1 MARVKATVGQVLINS
16 HLPTSMRNYSRIL
29 DKRGLD
35 SLLEELAEKNPE
47 KYREVT
53 AALQDIGKDASYT
66 TNGNSFGLAHL
77 RKSLWARKSDLTVSK
92 KLRSLLGDNNLTD
105 ERRNEEILK
114 LVGRVMSEQHDKILD
129 ESLAE
134 NNPLALQV
142 ISGARGNKI
151 DLSSLRGS
159 DGLYEDHRFNPIP
172 IPVIRSYSEGLTPL
186 EYWAGTYGARQGVSA
201 TKFATRDAGFLSKQL
216 NQVAHRTIVTAV
228 DRDKVSETL
237 QGLPVDVSDDESEGA
252 LLAHDIAGYK
262 RNTIL
267 TPKILREMKKRR
279 IKRILIRS
287 PLVSG
292 SPDGGIY
299 ARDAGIREKGRL
311 PSIGENIGLV
321 SAQALSEPLSQ
332 SQLSAKHTGGI
343 AGSSKALSGFD
354 YINQLVQVPKVFKGG
369 ASHAILDGRVQS
381 VEKAPAGG
389 HYITIDN
396 EQHYV
401 GSGYAVKV
409 KVGDNVEAG
418 DVLSEGTPNPSL
430 VTKYKGIGEG
440 RRYFVKA
447 FREAIRDAGISGH
460 RRNIEV
466 LSRGLINHV
475 KLTSEVGDF
484 APDDI
489 IPYSTLEHRYKPRV
503 GFQSLKPKSAVGRYL
518 ERPYLHYSIGTRVR
532 PSMIKDF
539 DEFGVSSVDVHE
551 EEPPFE
557 PQMIRGMQNLQHD
570 PDWVTRMFGSGLKSS
585 LLRGVHRGGTSTTE
599 GTSFVPGL
607 AKAVDFGRTGI
618 IKTPKT

>member
-1 MARVKATVGQVLINS
+1 MARVKATAGQVLINS
-16 HLPTSMRNYSRIL
+16 HLPPSMRDYNRVL
-29 DKRGLD
+29 DKKGLNA
-35 SLLEELAEKNPE
+35 LLEDLAEKHPE

-53 AALQDIGKDASYT
+53 AALQNIGKDASYT

-77 RKSLWARKSDLTVSK
+77 RKSLWARKSELSLVK
-92 KLRSLLGDNNLTD
+92 KLRTLLDNNQITD
-105 ERRNEEILK
+105 DRRNEEILK
-114 LVGRVMSEQHDKILD
+114 TVGRVITEQHDKILD

-134 NNPLALQV
+134 NNPLAIQV
-142 ISGARGNKI
+142 ISGARGNKVN
-151 DLSSLRGS
+151 LSSLRGS
-159 DGLYEDHRFNPIP
+159 DGLYEDHRFKPIP

-216 NQVAHRTIVTAV
+216 NQVAHRTVVTAV
-228 DRDKVSETL
+228 DSDKALATL
-237 QGLPVDVSDDESEGA
+237 QGLPVDISDDESEGA
-252 LLAHDIAGYK
+252 LLAYPTAGYK
-262 RNTIL
+262 RNTVL
-267 TPKILREMKKRR
+267 TPKVLREMKKKKV
-279 IKRILIRS
+279 KRILIRS

-299 ARDAGIREKGRL
+299 ARDAGVREKGRL

-332 SQLSAKHTGGI
+332 SQLSAKHTGGV
-343 AGSSKALSGFD
+343 AGGSKDLSGFD

-369 ASHAILDGRVQS
+369 AAHSTLDGRVQN
-381 VEKAPAGG
+381 VEDAPAGG
-389 HYITIDN
+389 HYVTVNN
-396 EQHYV
+396 EKHYV

-418 DVLSEGTPNPSL
+418 DILSEGTPNPAL

-440 RRYFVKA
+440 RRYFVRA
-447 FREAIRDAGISGH
+447 FRDAIRDAGIRGH

-475 KLTSEVGDF
+475 KLTDEVGDF

-489 IPYSTLEHRYKPRV
+489 VPYSTLEHRYKPRV
-503 GFQSLKPKSAVGRYL
+503 GFKAVKPKSAVGSYL
-518 ERPYLHYSIGTRVR
+518 ERPYLHYSIGTKVR

-539 DEFGVSSVDVHE
+539 DEFGISSVDVHE

-557 PQMIRGMQNLQHD
+557 PQMVRGMQNLQHD
-570 PDWVTRMFGSGLKSS
+570 PDWVTRMFGSGLKSG